1 MKKYLLIIFQII
13 LTAGVLSLQSQPN
26 RCLADDTAAIIISK
40 KTAATDIIK
49 QVRINIHYML
59 KSDNTGNFRM
69 EDDGDGRT
77 SYDGYKFA
85 FDLTQW
91 MNNNCAFNEKL
102 NIPTGNTISV
112 LDKNYSFILDA
123 VYFVPDNA
131 TYYYPLPASTAISI
145 SKNMDSVLNIFLTHK
160 DNVFKCS
167 GHALTTDPNSKV
179 KFTENRVYWYVYKG
193 NRATN
198 APFDWFMHS
207 AGHNTLHELTHLLGL
222 HHTVLHPNSTPC
234 AGIPE
239 DFICLNDPLCEDG
252 CEDTPSAYEVMLS
265 NGCNKHPQCGWLSS
279 NGDPTDIDCSNNL
292 MDYAGTVALSPCQ
305 INTIHANLEGGMK
318 TYLLCAAVE
327 EDVSYCDIGYPKVS
341 YYGKEVNIGCTAN
354 KATVSNKE
362 NLFVYYAENVEL
374 LNFEVSSTASIEFIL
389 ETPCEF

>member
-59 KSDNTGNFRM
+59 KPDNTGNFRM

-123 VYFVPDNA
+123 VYYWPDE
-131 TYYYPLPASTAISI
+131 
-145 SKNMDSVLNIFLTHK
+145 DSR
-160 DNVFKCS
+160 
-167 GHALTTDPNSKV
+167 P
-179 KFTENRVYWYVYKG
+179 
-193 NRATN
+193 
-198 APFDWFMHS
+198 
-207 AGHNTLHELTHLLGL
+207 
-222 HHTVLHPNSTPC
+222 
-234 AGIPE
+234 
-239 DFICLNDPLCEDG
+239 
-252 CEDTPSAYEVMLS
+252 
-265 NGCNKHPQCGWLSS
+265 
-279 NGDPTDIDCSNNL
+279 
-292 MDYAGTVALSPCQ
+292 VA
-305 INTIHANLEGGMK
+305 
-318 TYLLCAAVE
+318 VRWR
-327 EDVSYCDIGYPKVS
+327 
-341 YYGKEVNIGCTAN
+341 
-354 KATVSNKE
+354 
-362 NLFVYYAENVEL
+362 
-374 LNFEVSSTASIEFIL
+374 
-389 ETPCEF
+389 